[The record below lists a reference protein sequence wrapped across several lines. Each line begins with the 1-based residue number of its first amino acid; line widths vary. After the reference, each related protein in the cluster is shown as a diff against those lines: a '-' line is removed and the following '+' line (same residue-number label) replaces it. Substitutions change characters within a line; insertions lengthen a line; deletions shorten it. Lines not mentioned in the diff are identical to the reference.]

1 MENGRLNFYRFV
13 DSLKNYRNLKINA
26 YKYSYIIVK
35 PNGARHFKTYVDELK
50 KNGFD
55 IIGYYAIV
63 DYEKVNMKLHTEP
76 EVQKYIIPVNK
87 MFKDCFG
94 NYAVLVLIAKRNVS
108 YFEFVKQVNDFKIFA
123 RTLFKLD
130 YMSNVFDTSKLF
142 EDNQEQRL
150 MIMDKLDNE
159 INKHEMNERGTFYV
173 FSVNSIHAPDSEV
186 STTINELMIL
196 IESNI
201 ISENNIISDKV
212 VGDISKYKSFEFLQD
227 I

>member
-1 MENGRLNFYRFV
+1 M
-13 DSLKNYRNLKINA
+13 
-26 YKYSYIIVK
+26 
-35 PNGARHFKTYVDELK
+35 K

-130 YMSNVFDTSKLF
+130 YMSNVFDTNKLF

-186 STTINELMIL
+186 STTINEIMIL

-201 ISENNIISDKV
+201 TSENNIISDKV
-212 VGDISKYKSFEFLQD
+212 VGDISKYKSFDFLQD
-227 I
+227 M

>member
-1 MENGRLNFYRFV
+1 M
-13 DSLKNYRNLKINA
+13 
-26 YKYSYIIVK
+26 
-35 PNGARHFKTYVDELK
+35 K

-76 EVQKYIIPVNK
+76 EVQKYIIPVKK

-159 INKHEMNERGTFYV
+159 INKHEMNERGTFLC
-173 FSVNSIHAPDSEV
+173 I
-186 STTINELMIL
+186 
-196 IESNI
+196 
-201 ISENNIISDKV
+201 
-212 VGDISKYKSFEFLQD
+212 
-227 I
+227 